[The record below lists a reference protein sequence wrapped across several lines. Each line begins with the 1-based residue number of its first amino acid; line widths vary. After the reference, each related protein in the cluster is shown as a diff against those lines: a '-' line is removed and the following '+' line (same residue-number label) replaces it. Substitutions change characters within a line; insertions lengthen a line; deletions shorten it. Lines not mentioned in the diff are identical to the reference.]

1 MDVMVQATTEQVPAL
16 RELIEQRRAQGLD
29 RFDEWWQGVYRIVTG
44 PSPEHG
50 RLVIRLGGLLDE
62 RATARGLA
70 AAAPVNI
77 GVDKV
82 DARVPD
88 LAVYRPDT
96 ERTSPAFLATAE
108 LVVEVLSPGEQP
120 GQKLDFYAA
129 HDVVEYLEVDL
140 AGGDVRLL
148 VRRDDA
154 WVPADRSDVIDLT
167 VAEVAD
173 LVRLAS

>member
-50 RLVIRLGGLLDE
+50 EFLTLLLVLLHP
-62 RATARGLA
+62 RATAAGVRA
-70 AAAPVNI
+70 TQSVNI
-77 GVDKV
+77 GVDQV

-108 LVVEVLSPGEQP
+108 LVVEVLSPGERP

-129 HDVVEYLEVDL
+129 HGVVEYLEVDL